1 MTLSARTLLTLT
13 LIAVPAAHCAVLDE
27 CRQNGKSAAQIG
39 SCLRE
44 TQIRAE
50 EALNAALGQARK
62 QARSSP
68 QALRNFDEGHQA
80 WLAERSRE
88 CRRRFDREA
97 PGSAA
102 GEVRMAC
109 EIELTRQRAA
119 EISSKR

>member
-13 LIAVPAAHCAVLDE
+13 LIAVPAAHSAALDE
-27 CRQNGKSAAQIG
+27 CRQNGKSATQIS

-68 QALRNFDEGHQA
+68 QALRNFDERHQV
-80 WLAERSRE
+80 WLADRSRE
-88 CRRRFDREA
+88 CRRRFDSEA
-97 PGSAA
+97 PGSTA

-109 EIELTRQRAA
+109 EIEFTRQRLT
-119 EISSKR
+119 EISSRR